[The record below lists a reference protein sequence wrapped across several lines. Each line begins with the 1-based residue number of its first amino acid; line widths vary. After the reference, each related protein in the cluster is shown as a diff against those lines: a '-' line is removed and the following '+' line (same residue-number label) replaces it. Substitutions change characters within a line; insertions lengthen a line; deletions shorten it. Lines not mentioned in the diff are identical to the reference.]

1 MKGFIE
7 IVTKGNKPRLIN
19 VRYIEEVAEVDKHHC
34 EIYMAFNSPTAYEQ
48 DHYYV
53 HMSYD
58 IIVELIR
65 EAME

>member
-19 VRYIEEVAEVDKHHC
+19 VRYIEEVAEVDKNHC
-34 EIYMAFNSPTAYEQ
+34 EIYMAFNNPTAYEQ

-53 HMSYD
+53 PMSYD